1 MTNGRTAQEILNS
14 PEALRL
20 REKRARLVAERGA
33 ALAEEQSRWDAEIA
47 TLERRTRTEIEEID
61 LGNGDTIAVW
71 ACLSADETRLLGYLQ
86 KAQVEIVGGRNPNDL
101 PEEDAE
107 ALDEIQ
113 REIIELVTANPM
125 ITARWLKENPGRFAT
140 QDVLVASIGYYAR
153 MGERVERAAR
163 ARSFRGK

>member
-33 ALAEEQSRWDAEIA
+33 LLAEEQSRWDAEIA

-71 ACLSADETRLLGYLQ
+71 SCLSADETRLLGYLQ
-86 KAQVEIVGGRNPNDL
+86 KAQVEIVGGDRKS
-101 PEEDAE
+101 
-107 ALDEIQ
+107 
-113 REIIELVTANPM
+113 V
-125 ITARWLKENPGRFAT
+125 
-140 QDVLVASIGYYAR
+140 V
-153 MGERVERAAR
+153 
-163 ARSFRGK
+163 

>member
-20 REKRARLVAERGA
+20 REKRARLVAERSA

-71 ACLSADETRLLGYLQ
+71 ACLSADENRLLNYLQ
-86 KAQVEIVGGRNPNDL
+86 RAQAEIVAGRETRTRCPKRT
-101 PEEDAE
+101 P
-107 ALDEIQ
+107 
-113 REIIELVTANPM
+113 RPWT
-125 ITARWLKENPGRFAT
+125 RSSGRSSSWSRPT
-140 QDVLVASIGYYAR
+140 R
-153 MGERVERAAR
+153 
-163 ARSFRGK
+163 

>member
-33 ALAEEQSRWDAEIA
+33 ALAEEQSKWDAEIA

-71 ACLSADETRLLGYLQ
+71 SCLSADETRLLGYLQ
-86 KAQVEIVGGRNPNDL
+86 KAQVEIAGGRNPNDL
-101 PEEDAE
+101 SEEDAE
-107 ALDEIQ
+107 ALDDVQ
-113 REIIELVTANPM
+113 REIIELVTANPV
-125 ITARWLKENPGRFAT
+125 ITAEWLRANPERFAT

>member
-1 MTNGRTAQEILNS
+1 MRCVVLIDENRLLNYLQRAQ
-14 PEALRL
+14 
-20 REKRARLVAERGA
+20 
-33 ALAEEQSRWDAEIA
+33 AEIVA
-47 TLERRTRTEIEEID
+47 
-61 LGNGDTIAVW
+61 
-71 ACLSADETRLLGYLQ
+71 
-86 KAQVEIVGGRNPNDL
+86 GRNPNEV

-125 ITARWLKENPGRFAT
+125 ITAEWLKENPSRFAT

>member
-1 MTNGRTAQEILNS
+1 MTNRTAHEILNS
-14 PEALRL
+14 PEAIKL
-20 REKRARLVAERGA
+20 REKRSRLVAERNE
-33 ALAEEQSRWDAEIA
+33 ALANEQARWDAEIV

-71 ACLSADETRLLGYLQ
+71 ACLSAEENKLLSYLQ
-86 KAQVEIVGGRNPNDL
+86 KAQAEIAGGKNPNDL

-107 ALDEIQ
+107 GLDEVQ
-113 REIIELVTANPM
+113 REIIELVTVNPV
-125 ITARWLKENPGRFAT
+125 ITAEWLRENPDKFAT
-140 QDVLVASIGYYAR
+140 QDVLVASIGYYSR